1 MVTRITSIMWM
12 ARRIIAG
19 VRAYFLGR
27 TRTRRTWMVAPI
39 RKEVERFRSAWRLW
53 QPSVF
58 CVLWKE

>member
-1 MVTRITSIMWM
+1 M